1 MDGTVAVVVSLL
13 CLFAVIIVSIVII
26 YQTSRVKEQTARNI
40 QDLVDQVN
48 ESASYAYKFDISQD
62 DNIKTME
69 KNINLINENINNIG
83 KNVKIMQDSMNAPPP
98 KPAYTENVKTGI
110 LSLGDRFNL
119 MKVSDNDSDTDWLG
133 VMNADKTK
141 LHGGLAVYQAYV
153 HNKFGVEGA
162 LYVGGAKSTHNPDNL
177 PTIFAYDDKNYVRG
191 DTDVHGV
198 LEVAGAVT
206 TDDKFCIKDTCIA
219 EQDLKAMIGR
229 K

>member
-13 CLFAVIIVSIVII
+13 CLFAVIIVSVVIL
-26 YQTSRVKEQTARNI
+26 YQTARVKEQTAKNI

-69 KNINLINENINNIG
+69 KNINLINENVNNIG
-83 KNVKIMQDSMNAPPP
+83 KNVKIMQETMNAPP

-110 LSLGDRFNL
+110 LSLGDRFTL
-119 MKVSDNDSDTDWLG
+119 SRISDNDADSDWLG
-133 VMNADKTK
+133 LMDADKFS
-141 LHGGLAVYQAYV
+141 LHGGLAVSQAYV
-153 HNKFGVEGA
+153 DDKLGVMGS
-162 LYVGGAKSTHNPDNL
+162 LYVAGAKSKHNPDNL
-177 PTIFAYDDKNYVRG
+177 PTVFALDDKNYVRG
-191 DTDVHGV
+191 DTDVNGV
-198 LEVAGAVT
+198 LEVTGAVT

-219 EQDLKAMIGR
+219 EKDLKAMIGR